1 MSTCSRLDGI
11 LAKLFSHKG
20 KEIERERKIETW
32 LTRRCQI
39 LFDLVGKSTFFRHDV
54 QLKNW
59 PNLRVD
65 HAAMPICQTLKT
77 LSSRA

>member
-39 LFDLVGKSTFFRHDV
+39 LFDLVGKSTFFDTTFNSKTGQTSESTTPLCQSARH
-54 QLKNW
+54 
-59 PNLRVD
+59 
-65 HAAMPICQTLKT
+65 
-77 LSSRA
+77 